1 MICPLGVTEAIAPVE
16 PSPNH
21 TLPSGPT
28 VMNAGLLRLGVRKL
42 WILPCGVM
50 TATLLLFASVNQK
63 LPSGACVMSKG
74 AVPPRIGKVRV
85 GICAITEPP
94 DKATSSLLNA
104 RGRTLDANDNWMDNP
119 DADRIVAVGLQPTD
133 PLESAMIDPLRHGT
147 YTFVEQGTHRVQGVA
162 LPEIYD
168 LSDGGL
174 QLSAVGTRG
183 LVSTE
188 DNVMI
193 SGFIIADSSPIS
205 LLIRALGPSLADAGL
220 HRVLPDPL
228 LELHDG
234 DGNLIFSNDN
244 WRDTQE
250 AEIEAT
256 GLAPTND
263 LESAMVVDLFPGK
276 YAAVFS
282 GVGGTTGLGFLQI
295 YSLDLPIRELNPA
308 PIIRGRH

>member
-1 MICPLGVTEAIAPVE
+1 MRPILRLPITLALFVCSAFFANAQAGRLVNLSTRALCKTGDAVLVNEFILQGTGNETVVLRGIGPSLADLGV
-16 PSPNH
+16 
-21 TLPSGPT
+21 
-28 VMNAGLLRLGVRKL
+28 
-42 WILPCGVM
+42 
-50 TATLLLFASVNQK
+50 
-63 LPSGACVMSKG
+63 
-74 AVPPRIGKVRV
+74 
-85 GICAITEPP
+85 P
-94 DKATSSLLNA
+94 DALEDPTSSLLNA

-119 DADRIVAVGLQPTD
+119 NADRIVAVGLQPTD

-282 GVGGTTGLGFLQI
+282 GVDETIGLGFLQI
-295 YSLDLPIRELNPA
+295 YSLDLPIRELNPD
-308 PIIRGRH
+308 PIIRRHH

>member
-1 MICPLGVTEAIAPVE
+1 MNSTLKLRITLTLFVCSGFFANAQAGQLVNVSTRVFCKTGDAVLVTEFILQGTGKETVVLRGLGPFLADFGVPDPLEDPV
-16 PSPNH
+16 
-21 TLPSGPT
+21 T
-28 VMNAGLLRLGVRKL
+28 
-42 WILPCGVM
+42 
-50 TATLLLFASVNQK
+50 
-63 LPSGACVMSKG
+63 
-74 AVPPRIGKVRV
+74 
-85 GICAITEPP
+85 
-94 DKATSSLLNA
+94 SLLNA
-104 RGRTLDANDNWMDNP
+104 RGRTLDTNDNWMDNP
-119 DADRIVAVGLQPTD
+119 DADRIVAAGLEPTD

-147 YTFVEQGTHRVQGVA
+147 YTFVEQGTHRGQGVA

-228 LELHDG
+228 LELRDG
-234 DGNLIFSNDN
+234 DGNVIFSNDN

-256 GLAPTND
+256 GLAPTDD
-263 LESAMVVDLFPGK
+263 LESALVVDLFPGI
-276 YAAVFS
+276 YTAVFS
-282 GVGGTTGLGFLQI
+282 GVDETTGLGFLQF

-308 PIIRGRH
+308 PIIRRHH

>member
-1 MICPLGVTEAIAPVE
+1 MRYWKGRDLAGGRDSGDHRVE
-16 PSPNH
+16 
-21 TLPSGPT
+21 
-28 VMNAGLLRLGVRKL
+28 
-42 WILPCGVM
+42 
-50 TATLLLFASVNQK
+50 
-63 LPSGACVMSKG
+63 
-74 AVPPRIGKVRV
+74 
-85 GICAITEPP
+85 
-94 DKATSSLLNA
+94 DA
-104 RGRTLDANDNWMDNP
+104 RDP
-119 DADRIVAVGLQPTD
+119 EVAVRPGRDRPGRINSS
-133 PLESAMIDPLRHGT
+133 ELR
-147 YTFVEQGTHRVQGVA
+147 
-162 LPEIYD
+162 D
-168 LSDGGL
+168 LTSR
-174 QLSAVGTRG
+174 AVGTRG

-263 LESAMVVDLFPGK
+263 LESAIVVDLFPGK